1 MLTQLVVAHQ
11 TAESPQL
18 TNRLKAL
25 AASNQGMSFV
35 LLVPATSIEQVTP
48 AVTASPRQMAG
59 ERAKA
64 ASSALQAAGVNV
76 TRSVVGDEDPLVAI
90 AAEIGAHPGLYQ
102 GIVISTFPL
111 GLSKWLGLDLPHQA
125 RRRFGLPVIHVVAP
139 PADAER
145 AGSPAGGL
153 AWPCRHEA
161 VLPRLLPRVE
171 KRNEEMEVF
180 YVCKS
185 CGQSLEP
192 DEVSNALGATR
203 P

>member
-1 MLTQLVVAHQ
+1 MLTHLVVAHQ

-25 AASNQGMSFV
+25 AASNQGTSFV
-35 LLVPATSIEQVTP
+35 LLVPATSIEQ
-48 AVTASPRQMAG
+48 VTASPRQMAG

-90 AAEIGAHPGLYQ
+90 ADEIGAHPGLYL

-111 GLSKWLGLDLPHQA
+111 SLSKWLRLDLPHQA
-125 RRRFGLPVIHVVAP
+125 RRRFSLPVIHVVAL

-145 AGSPAGGL
+145 PDSPAAGL

-161 VLPRLLPRVE
+161 VLPRLLPRAE

-192 DEVSNALGATR
+192 DEVSNALGPTR